1 MNAKTASIAAGVAGT
16 LLFGAFLTHNYSFDI
31 QRKKAPVAFAEST
44 NESYANTKNNASS
57 VAIQHSSSKKSAPVL
72 VASQVAPDTQ
82 AQQPAAPPATAT
94 NKKIAK
100 TRAS

>member
-31 QRKKAPVAFAEST
+31 QRKNAPVAAQEST
-44 NESYANTKNNASS
+44 TETYANTKNNVSS
-57 VAIQHSSSKKSAPVL
+57 VAFPLSSTKKSTPVL
-72 VASQVAPDTQ
+72 VASQTAPDAQ
-82 AQQPAAPPATAT
+82 AQQPAAPPAAAT
-94 NKKIAK
+94 NKKATK